1 MPLTRLSLISKP
13 RSIACIGRNFAD
25 HIKELGNERPK
36 EPFYFLKPAT
46 SILHPGQ
53 GPILAPRGA
62 DLHYEVELA
71 VIIGRTADEVQPL
84 EALDAVKGYCVGID
98 MTARNC
104 ISLITHLATPGQQ
117 AARGKG
123 LPWSLS
129 KGFKTFLPV
138 SHFIPKN
145 KIPDPHN
152 VRLHLEVNGK
162 IQQDDNTGLM
172 LFNIPK
178 ILQHVSGVFALEE
191 DDLVLTGTPKGVGNV
206 VPGDVITAGVSVD
219 GVELEDGR
227 IEVKVEERVG
237 GYSRL

>member
-1 MPLTRLSLISKP
+1 MPLTRLSLIPKP

-36 EPFYFLKPAT
+36 EPFYFLKPAS

-53 GPILAPRGA
+53 GPILAPRGV
-62 DLHYEVELA
+62 DLHYEVELG
-71 VIIGRTADEVQPL
+71 VVIGRTADELQPS

-98 MTARNC
+98 MTARNW
-104 ISLITHLATPGQQ
+104 QQ
-117 AARGKG
+117 AAREKG
-123 LPWSLS
+123 LPWSLA
-129 KGFKTFLPV
+129 KGFKAFLPV
-138 SHFIPKN
+138 SHFIPKHR
-145 KIPDPHN
+145 IPDPHN

-162 IQQDDNTGLM
+162 IRQDDNTGLM
-172 LFNIPK
+172 LFNVPR
-178 ILQHVSGVFALEE
+178 ILQHVTGVFALEE

-219 GVELEDGR
+219 GVEIEDGR

-237 GYSRL
+237 GYSGL